1 MRRMKYITLK
11 IFNIKLKLKRSIKHN
26 FDPRWEE
33 RHHNIPSG
41 SELRWAY
48 AWLNFTEDGRTYL
61 PSDVATVDELWFDA

>member
-1 MRRMKYITLK
+1 MILTL
-11 IFNIKLKLKRSIKHN
+11 
-26 FDPRWEE
+26 RWEE

-61 PSDVATVDELWFDA
+61 SSDVATVDELWFDAWQFKPLIYRLLSCCA